1 MDIYKYYRGVFTIME
16 PLLRVKRKV
25 WKPTTSSN
33 SLVVTLPQVEFL
45 KEHDEVNLSV
55 MPNKKILIE
64 KLK

>member
-1 MDIYKYYRGVFTIME
+1 ME